1 MNKETIQLDIT
12 GMTCDHCATSIE
24 KLLSKTEGVKEAKV
38 SYPKANCECSFDPS
52 KTSKEEIIK
61 TINGTKNYKAHPRPL
76 PEGGEKIPRYHT
88 ANPLTYGL
96 MKDKSKEMKSSPTQA
111 ESIAWQILR
120 NKQTGFKIRR
130 QHIIGDFIVDFV
142 ELKSKTVLE
151 IDGKIH
157 DFQKEQDILRTQ
169 WLNQQGFEVI
179 RFKNEKVVGDPEGF
193 VAEVKSILSSRSLI
207 SSPLGVGQEYSI
219 SSPLERGREEAFD
232 LIIIGGGSAAFSAA
246 IKAESLG
253 LTTLMVNGGLEFG
266 GTCVNVGCVPSKNL
280 IRAGE
285 TAYHATHSN
294 FAGIKPKGVD
304 IDFAQVIKD
313 KKKLVATLQE
323 KKYMDVVSDFENLTM
338 LKGWATFKDN
348 KTIEVDGKEFK
359 ALKFLIATG
368 ASTNIPNIEGL
379 NEIDYLTNVSLFDLE
394 EKSESLTIMGA
405 GYIGLEIAMA
415 YNRLGVKVRIIEFTD
430 RVLRTQTPDI
440 SEALENQMQKEGIEV
455 LPNFR
460 AVKFEKQ
467 GSDTI
472 IHCKCPDGSFTK
484 IVEKGKVVIATG
496 TKPNTDTLGLEN
508 IGLSLTNSG
517 HIAVNEKMETNL
529 PNVYAVGDVVN
540 TPAFV
545 YTAAFEGKI
554 SVENAFT
561 GAENKADY
569 SSMPW
574 VVFTDPQIAGA
585 GLDEAQAESQNIPFE
600 VSKLELKD
608 VPRAI
613 AANDTRGFIKLIRNT
628 ETDKLIGA
636 RVVAPEGGELIQ
648 QLSMAIKYGLT
659 VKDLAD
665 SFYPYLTLGEG
676 IKLAAIT
683 FGKDVSKLSCCA
695 S

>member
-1 MNKETIQLDIT
+1 MNKETIKLDIT
-12 GMTCDHCATSIE
+12 GMTCDHCATGIK
-24 KLLSKTEGVKEAKV
+24 KLLAKNEGVTEAKV
-38 SYPKANCECSFDPS
+38 SYPQATCECSFDPS
-52 KTSKEEIIK
+52 KTSKEEIIN
-61 TINGTKNYKAHPRPL
+61 TINGTKYYRV
-76 PEGGEKIPRYHT
+76 
-88 ANPLTYGL
+88 
-96 MKDKSKEMKSSPTQA
+96 KD
-111 ESIAWQILR
+111 QISGNGKGN
-120 NKQTGFKIRR
+120 NKQ
-130 QHIIGDFIVDFV
+130 
-142 ELKSKTVLE
+142 
-151 IDGKIH
+151 
-157 DFQKEQDILRTQ
+157 
-169 WLNQQGFEVI
+169 
-179 RFKNEKVVGDPEGF
+179 
-193 VAEVKSILSSRSLI
+193 
-207 SSPLGVGQEYSI
+207 
-219 SSPLERGREEAFD
+219 FD

-253 LTTLMVNGGLEFG
+253 LTTLMVNGGLDFG
-266 GTCVNVGCVPSKNL
+266 GTCVNVGCVPSKTL

-294 FAGIKPKGVD
+294 SAGIKPKGVE

-323 KKYMDVVSDFENLTM
+323 KKYMDVVSDFQHLTM
-338 LKGWATFKDN
+338 LEGWAEFKDD
-348 KTIEVDGKEFK
+348 KTIVVNRKEEYK
-359 ALKFLIATG
+359 ALKFIIATG
-368 ASTNIPNIEGL
+368 VTTNTPNIEGL
-379 NEIDYLTNVSLFDLE
+379 NEIGYLTNVSLFDLE
-394 EKSESLTIMGA
+394 EKPESLTIMGA

-440 SEALENQMQKEGIEV
+440 SEALETQMRKEGIEI

-467 GSDTI
+467 GTETI

-496 TKPNTDTLGLEN
+496 TKPNTDKLGLNN
-508 IGLSLTNSG
+508 IELTLTESG
-517 HIAVNEKMETNL
+517 HIAVNKKMETNL
-529 PNVYAVGDVVN
+529 PNVYAAGDVTN

-545 YTAAFEGKI
+545 YTAAFEGNI
-554 SVENAFT
+554 AVENAFT

-569 SSMPW
+569 SSLPW
-574 VVFTDPQIAGA
+574 VVFTDPQVAGA
-585 GLDEAQAESQNIPFE
+585 GLDEAQAEKQNIPFE

-628 ETDKLIGA
+628 ETDKLVGA

-648 QLSMAIKYGLT
+648 QLSMAIKYGIT

>member
-1 MNKETIQLDIT
+1 MKKETIKLGIT
-12 GMTCDHCATSIE
+12 GMTCDHCASGIE
-24 KLLSKTEGVKEAKV
+24 KMLSKNDGVTEAKV
-38 SYPKANCECSFDPS
+38 SYKNGSCECSFDPS
-52 KTSKEEIIK
+52 KTSREEIIN
-61 TINGTKNYKAHPRPL
+61 TINDTKNYRVK
-76 PEGGEKIPRYHT
+76 GEIT
-88 ANPLTYGL
+88 
-96 MKDKSKEMKSSPTQA
+96 
-111 ESIAWQILR
+111 
-120 NKQTGFKIRR
+120 
-130 QHIIGDFIVDFV
+130 
-142 ELKSKTVLE
+142 
-151 IDGKIH
+151 
-157 DFQKEQDILRTQ
+157 
-169 WLNQQGFEVI
+169 
-179 RFKNEKVVGDPEGF
+179 KNGNSGNNH
-193 VAEVKSILSSRSLI
+193 
-207 SSPLGVGQEYSI
+207 
-219 SSPLERGREEAFD
+219 FD
-232 LIIIGGGSAAFSAA
+232 LIIIGGGSAAFSVA

-253 LTTLMVNGGLEFG
+253 LSTLMVNGGLDFG

-323 KKYMDVVSDFENLTM
+323 KKYMDVVSDFENLKM
-338 LKGWATFKDN
+338 IAGWAEFKDN
-348 KTIEVDGKEFK
+348 KTIVVNGKTEYTS
-359 ALKFLIATG
+359 LKFIIATG
-368 ASTNIPNIEGL
+368 ATTNIPNIEGL
-379 NEIDYLTNVSLFDLE
+379 NEIGYLTNVSLFDLE
-394 EKSESLTIMGA
+394 EKPESITIMGA

-430 RVLRTQTPDI
+430 RVLRTQTSDI
-440 SEALENQMQKEGIEV
+440 SEALETQMRKEGIEI

-460 AVKFEKQ
+460 AVKFEKN
-467 GSDTI
+467 GNEAI
-472 IHCKCPDGSFTK
+472 IHCKCPNGSFTK
-484 IVEKGKVVIATG
+484 IVEKGKVVVASG
-496 TKPNTDTLGLEN
+496 TKPNTQKSGLQN
-508 IGLSLTNSG
+508 IGLQLTKSG

-529 PNVYAVGDVVN
+529 QNIYAVGDATN

-554 SVENAFT
+554 AVENAFS

-569 SSMPW
+569 SSLPW
-574 VVFTDPQIAGA
+574 VVFTDPQVAGA
-585 GLDEAQAESQNIPFE
+585 GLDEAQAEQHNIPFE
-600 VSKLELKD
+600 VSKIELKD

-636 RVVAPEGGELIQ
+636 RIVAPEGGELIQ
-648 QLSMAIKYGLT
+648 QLSMAIKYGIT
-659 VKDLAD
+659 VKDLAE